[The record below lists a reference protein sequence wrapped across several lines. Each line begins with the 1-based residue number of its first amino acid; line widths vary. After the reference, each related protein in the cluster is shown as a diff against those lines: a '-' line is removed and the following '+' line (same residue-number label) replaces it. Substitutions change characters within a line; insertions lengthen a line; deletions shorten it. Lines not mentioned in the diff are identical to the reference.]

1 MLTFSH
7 IKCSSSYLHSMGS
20 GSADKHLNESNS
32 GGEGLDTIRVLT
44 LDSNCWHS

>member
-7 IKCSSSYLHSMGS
+7 TEWSSLYLLSMGS
-20 GSADKHLNESNS
+20 GIADKHFNESDS

-44 LDSNCWHS
+44 LDGNCWYS